1 MIQVGYD
8 NYVALDGIRAVGHPS
23 SAPITRMIQVA
34 RDKGLLIDFTGGR
47 RCKGILLLDTGHV
60 VLSFL
65 SSDTLAKRYREE
77 WVRRER
83 EVRRGLSGN
92 PTVGGGMLV
101 AQASP

>member
-8 NYVALDGIRAVGHPS
+8 NYVPLDGIRAVGHPH
-23 SAPITRMIQVA
+23 SAPIDRMIQAA
-34 RDKGLLIDFTGGR
+34 RKKGLLIDFTGGR

-65 SSDTLAKRYREE
+65 SSDTLAKRYRDEK
-77 WVRRER
+77 VRRER

-92 PTVGGGMLV
+92 PTVGGGMLL
-101 AQASP
+101 AQACH